1 MKMAKKGFKFSK
13 DLIFLMG
20 GLVIVLGILFYVL
33 GYKVREGFAGA
44 STHVSSSNS
53 MPDAAKAA
61 LSAGSAWDN
70 IANNSGDNRCSRDA
84 RSAANAW
91 KAAAT
96 TLTTGSA
103 SSARSASDNANA
115 ACAADDGPA
124 AAVAKAAQSL
134 TTTALG
140 LFQSL

>member
-13 DLIFLMG
+13 DLLFLMG

-33 GYKVREGFAGA
+33 GYKVREGFATPA
-44 STHVSSSNS
+44 PST
-53 MPDAAKAA
+53 PDAAKAA

-70 IANNSGDNRCSRDA
+70 IANNSGDKRCSRDA

-96 TLTTGSA
+96 TLTSGSA
-103 SSARSASDNANA
+103 SLARSASDNANA
-115 ACAADDGPA
+115 ACAKEGPA
-124 AAVAKAAQSL
+124 AAAAQSL

>member
-1 MKMAKKGFKFSK
+1 MAKKGFKFSK

-33 GYKVREGFAGA
+33 GYKVREGFADPDEPISTTA
-44 STHVSSSNS
+44 STAVSNN
-53 MPDAAKAA
+53 PAKAA
-61 LSAGSAWDN
+61 LLAGNAWAA
-70 IANNSGDNRCSRDA
+70 IANKSDGKCSIYA

-91 KAAAT
+91 KTAAT
-96 TLTTGSA
+96 TLTSESA
-103 SSARSASDNANA
+103 SLARSASDTANS
-115 ACAADDGPA
+115 ACAREGVA
-124 AAVAKAAQSL
+124 AAAAQSL